1 MSESQLKETKSRA
14 IKVLIGCVLIVA
26 INYSSQNA
34 FTNYIG
40 YICADFGCS
49 PTDVTLVFSI
59 AGACSG
65 IGGLVAAAIVDR
77 VPAKFIVIGG
87 AVCYCLF
94 YAIQY
99 VGYSLPAIYVAAF
112 FYGWS
117 LAFAGYAIC
126 QPLITWW
133 HATNTVTKI
142 SSMSVIQALFLMAL
156 SPAVVVLLE
165 HCGYR
170 TSIAIQG
177 VVLGGI
183 VLVAALLLVSNKPE
197 SYGLKP
203 YGLKEEPASKDDASA
218 AYAPRGLEMK
228 RIVKTPSFWAIL
240 ICPTLLVF
248 VAAGFM
254 TNASLIFQSFGY
266 DAMGAAGLLSL
277 HSGVAL
283 VWSLGYGFVSD
294 RKGARFSN
302 NLYLI
307 VGIAIFAI
315 AVVIG
320 GVPAALTLAI
330 FVGAPKAVSG
340 MIGVATFRQ
349 LFGTKAIGTLVA
361 LGTTASA
368 VGSMVC
374 APVAS
379 AMYEAAGSYTP
390 FLLLCVGI
398 LAVVTVLSNFATS
411 KGQTDKINAMIDEE
425 N

>member
-1 MSESQLKETKSRA
+1 MEDTQLRKSKSRA
-14 IKVLIGCVLIVA
+14 MKVLIGCVLIVA

-40 YICADFGCS
+40 YICADFGCA

-59 AGACSG
+59 AAVCSG
-65 IGGLVAAAIVDR
+65 IGGLIAATIIDR
-77 VPAKFIVIGG
+77 IPAKFIVIGG

-94 YAIQY
+94 YVIQY
-99 VGYSLPAIYVAAF
+99 VGYSLTAIYVAAF

-165 HCGYR
+165 HFGYR
-170 TSIAIQG
+170 MSIAIQG

-183 VLVAALLLVSNKPE
+183 VLAAALLLISNKPE

-203 YGLKEEPASKDDASA
+203 YGFKEEA
-218 AYAPRGLEMK
+218 AAGAGGAYQARGLEMG

-240 ICPTLLVF
+240 VCPTLLVF

-254 TNASLIFQSFGY
+254 SNASLIFQSFGY

-277 HSGVAL
+277 HSGVAI

-294 RKGARFSN
+294 RKGARFAN
-302 NLYLI
+302 NLYLA
-307 VGIAIFAI
+307 VGVAIFAI
-315 AVVIG
+315 AIVVG
-320 GVPAALTLAI
+320 GVPAALTLAV

-340 MIGVATFRQ
+340 MIGVATFRS

-368 VGSMVC
+368 VGSMVS

-379 AMYEAAGSYTP
+379 AMFEAAGSYTP
-390 FLLLCVGI
+390 FLVVCVVL
-398 LAVVTVLSNFATS
+398 LAVVAVLSNFATS
-411 KGQTDKINAMIDEE
+411 KGQVEKINAMIEAAE
-425 N
+425 